1 MHYNKL
7 LEISKEPQFLFG
19 KKFGSDI
26 NRTAKSKQKSKEV
39 FSAYDK
45 ETTALSKGPLLGHR
59 QNKGKGQNVK
69 KSLTTFME
77 TRRTTHQ
84 YKCQPQFQGYRD
96 KTLSLKSGTTKQNFL
111 SYP

>member
-1 MHYNKL
+1 MPYNKL

-19 KKFGSDI
+19 EKFGSDI

-39 FSAYDK
+39 FSANDK
-45 ETTALSKGPLLGHR
+45 QQPFRRGPYWDT
-59 QNKGKGQNVK
+59 NKIKVRSRMSRWCSPK
-69 KSLTTFME
+69 VTH

-84 YKCQPQFQGYRD
+84 YKYRPQFQGYRD

>member
-69 KSLTTFME
+69 MV
-77 TRRTTHQ
+77 
-84 YKCQPQFQGYRD
+84 
-96 KTLSLKSGTTKQNFL
+96 LSRSHSQHSWKPGEQHTNINVSHSFKDTKIKL
-111 SYP
+111 CH